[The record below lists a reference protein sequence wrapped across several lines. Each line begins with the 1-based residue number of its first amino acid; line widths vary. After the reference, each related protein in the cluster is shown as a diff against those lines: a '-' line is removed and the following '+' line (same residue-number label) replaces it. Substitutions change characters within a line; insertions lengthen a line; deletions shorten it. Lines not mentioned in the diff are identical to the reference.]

1 MRTLIV
7 LIVFTVAA
15 FGQRHKIA
23 ELDAQKP
30 DGKALQ
36 QVLGENDEA
45 KRAALMEQYVADFPK
60 GGGAAWV
67 LELLQAY
74 YVENQQPDKVI
85 SAGERLLALDPTDPD
100 AILACLKAAESKKDP
115 ALIMKWA
122 AATSVLAR
130 KIAEEPKPT
139 DEADAATWK
148 ADVEYAKQ
156 VDAYSD
162 YALYRAAVEASD
174 PKLTITMLEALR
186 QQSPK
191 SEYVAKSADPLFMAY
206 RQAGAKDQALA
217 LAESTLAVEQTNTDM
232 LLLVADNY
240 MQNNKEPE
248 KVHAYT
254 AKMVEIMAQ
263 KPKPEGVSDA
273 DWTARKDTITG
284 LAHYMSGKLY
294 YNENNFE
301 KADEELRAALPLP
314 LVQSSAEMKP
324 EVLFLLGFANFK
336 LKKLQDAAGFFKDC
350 AAIKSPYQANA
361 AKNLEAVRVQ
371 SRGAK

>member
-1 MRTLIV
+1 M
-7 LIVFTVAA
+7 AA
-15 FGQRHKIA
+15 FAQRHRLE
-23 ELDAQKP
+23 ELDTGKP
-30 DGKALQ
+30 EGKALQ
-36 QVLGENDEA
+36 QALAETDEA
-45 KRAALMEQYVADFPK
+45 KKATLLEQYVADFPK
-60 GGGAAWV
+60 SDGTAFV

-74 YVENQQPDKVI
+74 YVKSEQPDKVI
-85 SAGERLLALDPTDPD
+85 STGEKLQAIDPTDLD
-100 AILACLKAAESKKDP
+100 AVLPCLKAAESKKDP
-115 ALIMKWA
+115 ALIVKWA
-122 AATSVLAR
+122 AATSALAR
-130 KIAEEPKPT
+130 KIAEKPKPAGE
-139 DEADAATWK
+139 DEAATWK

-156 VDAYSD
+156 VDGYSD
-162 YALYRAAVEASD
+162 YALYRAAVESTD
-174 PKLTITMLEALR
+174 PKVTISLLETLR
-186 QQSPK
+186 QQNPK
-191 SEYVAKSADPLFMAY
+191 SEYVAKSADPLFMAL
-206 RQAGAKDQALA
+206 RQTGAKDQALA

-248 KVHAYT
+248 KVHAYA

-263 KPKPEGVSDA
+263 KPKPEGISDA

-294 YNENNFE
+294 YNENDFE
-301 KADEELRAALPLP
+301 KADQELRAALPLP

-336 LKKLQDAAGFFKDC
+336 LKKLPDAAGYFKEC

-361 AKNLEAVRVQ
+361 AKNLEGVRVQ

>member
-1 MRTLIV
+1 LRMLIV
-7 LIVFTVAA
+7 LIAFTMAA
-15 FGQRHKIA
+15 FAQRHRLE
-23 ELDAQKP
+23 ELDTGKP
-30 DGKALQ
+30 EGKALQ
-36 QVLGENDEA
+36 QALAETDEA
-45 KRAALMEQYVADFPK
+45 KKATLLEQYVADFPK
-60 GGGAAWV
+60 SDGTAFV

-74 YVENQQPDKVI
+74 YVKSEQPDKVI
-85 SAGERLLALDPTDPD
+85 STGEKLQAIDPTDLD
-100 AILACLKAAESKKDP
+100 AVLPCLKAAESKKDP
-115 ALIMKWA
+115 ALIVKWA
-122 AATSVLAR
+122 AATSALAR
-130 KIAEEPKPT
+130 KIAEKPKPAGE
-139 DEADAATWK
+139 DEAATWK

-156 VDAYSD
+156 VDGYSD
-162 YALYRAAVEASD
+162 YALYRAAVESTD
-174 PKLTITMLEALR
+174 PKVTISLLETLR
-186 QQSPK
+186 QQNPK
-191 SEYVAKSADPLFMAY
+191 SEYVAKSADPLFMAL
-206 RQAGAKDQALA
+206 RQTGAKDQALA

-248 KVHAYT
+248 KVHAYA

-263 KPKPEGVSDA
+263 KPKPEGISDA

-294 YNENNFE
+294 YNENDFE
-301 KADEELRAALPLP
+301 KADQELRAALPLP

-336 LKKLQDAAGFFKDC
+336 LKKLPDAAGYFKEC

-361 AKNLEAVRVQ
+361 AKNLEGVRVQ

>member
-1 MRTLIV
+1 M
-7 LIVFTVAA
+7 AA
-15 FGQRHKIA
+15 IGQRHRLE
-23 ELDAQKP
+23 ELDTQKP
-30 DGKALQ
+30 EGKALQ
-36 QVLGENDEA
+36 QALAETDEA
-45 KRAALMEQYVADFPK
+45 KKAVLMEQYAVDFPK
-60 GGGAAWV
+60 SGGAAFV

-74 YVENQQPDKVI
+74 YVKSEQPDKVI
-85 SAGERLLALDPTDPD
+85 ATGEKLLAIDPADPD
-100 AILACLKAAESKKDP
+100 AVLLCLKAAESKKD
-115 ALIMKWA
+115 ATLIMKWA
-122 AATSVLAR
+122 AATSALAR
-130 KIAEEPKPT
+130 KIAEKPKPA
-139 DEADAATWK
+139 DEDEAATWK

-174 PKLTITMLEALR
+174 PKLTIALLEALR

-191 SEYVAKSADPLFMAY
+191 SEYVAKAADPLFMAY
-206 RQAGAKDQALA
+206 RRSGANDQALA

-240 MQNNKEPE
+240 MQNKKEPE

-273 DWTARKDTITG
+273 DWTARKDLVTG

-294 YNENNFE
+294 YNDSDFA
-301 KADEELRAALPLP
+301 KADVELRAALPL
-314 LVQSSAEMKP
+314 VQSNADMKP
-324 EVLFLLGFANFK
+324 EVLYLLGFANFK
-336 LKKLQDAAGFFKDC
+336 LNKLQDAAGFFKDC
-350 AAIKSPYQANA
+350 AAIKSPYQATA
-361 AKNLEAVRVQ
+361 AKNLEGVRQ